1 MSHPSVG
8 TSNKQ
13 EEDKVE
19 QQSSEEFDEVII
31 RVMKKRKNRQPSQKV
46 ESKVNVNEEVL
57 KRKKHSKGPRTSPK

>member
-1 MSHPSVG
+1 MSHSSVG

-57 KRKKHSKGPRTSPK
+57 KRKKPAKGARTSPK

>member
-57 KRKKHSKGPRTSPK
+57 KRKKPAKGARTSPK

>member
-31 RVMKKRKNRQPSQKV
+31 RVMKKRKNKQPSQKV

>member
-31 RVMKKRKNRQPSQKV
+31 RVMKKRKNKQPSQKV

-57 KRKKHSKGPRTSPK
+57 KRKKPAKGARTSPK

>member
-8 TSNKQ
+8 TPNKQ

-31 RVMKKRKNRQPSQKV
+31 KVMKKRKNRQPSQKV

-57 KRKKHSKGPRTSPK
+57 KRKKPAKGARTSPK

>member
-8 TSNKQ
+8 TLNKQ

-46 ESKVNVNEEVL
+46 ESKVNVNEEVF

>member
-8 TSNKQ
+8 TLNKQ

-31 RVMKKRKNRQPSQKV
+31 KVMKKRKNRQPSQKV

-57 KRKKHSKGPRTSPK
+57 KRKKPAKGARTSPK

>member
-1 MSHPSVG
+1 MSHSSVG

-31 RVMKKRKNRQPSQKV
+31 RVMKKRKNKQPSQKV

-57 KRKKHSKGPRTSPK
+57 KRKKPAKGARTSPK